1 MLLNDEVGG
10 PARQGWDTSL
20 YEYWLDCLMQEFNL
34 RMYNEF
40 RRQALDDLFTR
51 HTDDGF
57 NFLMEYYRLAVGS
70 PFRIHPRILS
80 DLVGLC
86 RDEAFKPRDAIFS
99 LIETAVANDQ
109 GNEKFHKI
117 DFIRKQFTRAFG
129 NQWRGTGRKSYH

>member
-10 PARQGWDTSL
+10 PERPVRDTSR

-51 HTDDGF
+51 HADDGF
-57 NFLMEYYRLAVGS
+57 NFLMEFYRLAISS
-70 PFRIHPRILS
+70 PSRIHHRILS

-109 GNEKFHKI
+109 GNEEFHKI
-117 DFIRKQFTRAFG
+117 DLLRKQFTRAFG